1 MICDN
6 LEEWDGG
13 NGKEATEGG
22 DICMHRAD
30 SYYCTGKT
38 NTTLQNK
45 YTPIKKNSMI
55 NHNRNEYEKKI
66 QYI

>member
-13 NGKEATEGG
+13 DGKEATEGG

-30 SYYCTGKT
+30 SCCCTGET

-45 YTPIKKNSMI
+45 YTPVQKKS
-55 NHNRNEYEKKI
+55 YDKP
-66 QYI
+66 